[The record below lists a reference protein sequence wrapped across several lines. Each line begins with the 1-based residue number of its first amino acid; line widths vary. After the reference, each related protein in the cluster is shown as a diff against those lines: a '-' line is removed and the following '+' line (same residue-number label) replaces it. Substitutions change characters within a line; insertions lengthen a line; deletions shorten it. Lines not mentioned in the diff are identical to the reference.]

1 MGRLQRQQACG
12 GVPQS
17 GCRHGSPLAPGQPRP
32 WWLGLG
38 REEVLPWAGGGPNPA
53 RAGGAVWGAVVRKA
67 RLGAWGL
74 RARQGG
80 CTGNLRSSCWPE
92 TLGSAQVGP
101 SGLTLP
107 LGGGGNQDSLVS
119 QDHSI
124 PQPSGPPPR
133 PVPWGPLWLAAGQ
146 STPSPGI
153 PLLSLDPP
161 DLTPSVHPEFMTK
174 KDTQTNH

>member
-1 MGRLQRQQACG
+1 M
-12 GVPQS
+12 
-17 GCRHGSPLAPGQPRP
+17 
-32 WWLGLG
+32 
-38 REEVLPWAGGGPNPA
+38 
-53 RAGGAVWGAVVRKA
+53 WGAVVRKA

-74 RARQGG
+74 SARQGG

-92 TLGSAQVGP
+92 TPGSAQVGP

-119 QDHSI
+119 QDRSI

-146 STPSPGI
+146 SAPSPGI
-153 PLLSLDPP
+153 RLLSLDPP

-174 KDTQTNH
+174 KDTQTNQVLEGSRKRRASAARAMPTDRQAGPEVLPGQGSTASTT